1 MALEA
6 ASGPASSSASS
17 FGPGQE
23 LPPLENTEEKEDQ
36 TFEEY
41 VGNLFLNNKF
51 SGLETLTLMQK
62 AKDAGT
68 PGLESW
74 SRLGGGGKHPQNA
87 HRDLL
92 RALLKKKDGP
102 NLYWANIPLWDQD
115 SSTSVLEPLPF
126 LLPHEVFAHYMK
138 SRPLKDVR
146 SDLDPCLSKLIE
158 DYCHKLKLE
167 SSTFVP
173 LGLHADGVPHQKRK
187 TIEVFHWN
195 FLGEANTSPSLS
207 RILATVVES
216 SFACQCGC
224 QGRHTL
230 DAIME
235 VLCWS
240 FRSIITGSFP
250 KTRHDGSAFTSQEKQ
265 RSTLVGPL
273 GAHGGILQVRG
284 DWSYYKRLFSFP
296 GWQSKRICWR
306 CAASREGDACPYT
319 VFGEEAAW
327 RSQRYSA
334 VDFWK
339 EYHKQVKDPSPLFQL
354 PGFSLD
360 FIAIDILHALD
371 LGVTADII
379 GNVFF
384 EFIKSGLCE
393 GTNKKA
399 KVAHLWRMLK
409 AHYGTHKTPNRLQA
423 LTYEMIKGDKK
434 PPKMRTKGA
443 ETRSLVPFTLEL
455 SLQMHQAADT
465 PHSLTVVQCC
475 SGLMDFYQTL
485 MLEPFDPNAL
495 SKACRKVCLM
505 YGALHQEASR
515 AGDFLSWKPK
525 PKMHM
530 MQELA
535 EYQVFSLGCPKHF
548 WTYMDED
555 YVGRIAKM
563 SASRGGPKSA
573 ARTAQVALQRYQ
585 SLGD

>member
-1 MALEA
+1 MLARCK
-6 ASGPASSSASS
+6 GPWWRDVRA
-17 FGPGQE
+17 
-23 LPPLENTEEKEDQ
+23 
-36 TFEEY
+36 
-41 VGNLFLNNKF
+41 
-51 SGLETLTLMQK
+51 ET
-62 AKDAGT
+62 
-68 PGLESW
+68 P
-74 SRLGGGGKHPQNA
+74 
-87 HRDLL
+87 
-92 RALLKKKDGP
+92 KKKLSILGFQCWCSSQ
-102 NLYWANIPLWDQD
+102 NWARGFLP
-115 SSTSVLEPLPF
+115 LEPLPF

-240 FRSIITGSFP
+240 FTSIITGSFP

-306 CAASREGDACPYT
+306 CAASRAGDACPYT

-360 FIAIDILHALD
+360 FIAIDILRALD
-371 LGVTADII
+371 LGGTADII

-393 GTNKKA
+393 GANKKA
-399 KVAHLWRMLK
+399 KVAHLW
-409 AHYGTHKTPNRLQA
+409 N
-423 LTYEMIKGDKK
+423 
-434 PPKMRTKGA
+434 A
-443 ETRSLVPFTLEL
+443 ESPLWDPQD
-455 SLQMHQAADT
+455 SQQAAGS
-465 PHSLTVVQCC
+465 H
-475 SGLMDFYQTL
+475 
-485 MLEPFDPNAL
+485 
-495 SKACRKVCLM
+495 
-505 YGALHQEASR
+505 
-515 AGDFLSWKPK
+515 
-525 PKMHM
+525 
-530 MQELA
+530 
-535 EYQVFSLGCPKHF
+535 
-548 WTYMDED
+548 
-555 YVGRIAKM
+555 I
-563 SASRGGPKSA
+563 
-573 ARTAQVALQRYQ
+573 
-585 SLGD
+585 